1 VENRVGGGSVF
12 KVFFPLSAQIAPN
25 QTEQVAKDPK
35 IIQGCT
41 VLLAEDNVAL
51 REMVRSA
58 LVGMGIAVL
67 QARDGVEAVE
77 IFKIHK
83 NEVSCLVCDLT
94 MPRMD
99 GWGTISALR
108 AIRQDL
114 PVILA
119 SGYDEASAMEGEHP
133 ELPDFF
139 LTKPYDLYKL
149 KDMIGQ
155 AMERIK

>member
-1 VENRVGGGSVF
+1 
-12 KVFFPLSAQIAPN
+12 LSAQIAPSR
-25 QTEQVAKDPK
+25 TEQAAKSPK
-35 IIQGCT
+35 IVQGCT
-41 VLLAEDNVAL
+41 VLLAEDNEAL
-51 REMVRSA
+51 REMVKSA
-58 LVGMGIAVL
+58 LVDMGIAVL

-77 IFKIHK
+77 TFKIH
-83 NEVSCLVCDLT
+83 NDEVSCLICDLT

-108 AIRQDL
+108 AIRHDL

-119 SGYDEASAMEGEHP
+119 SGYDEASAMAGEHP

-139 LTKPYDLYKL
+139 LTKPYDLHKL

-155 AMERIK
+155 AMERRGNQ